1 MKTIVCTSNLNQE
14 SPERFSEKK
23 KRWEE
28 DDRRRK
34 KKKKK
39 KEQSFIPPFFFVC
52 YVLCCSSFNSR
63 VLSVIHV
70 AEVRKRSEDKGGHTR
85 WLHTKKKKEK
95 ILSTITT
102 NQLLLQHQR
111 LQPPRAIVMM
121 MRRSDMT
128 VILPPPRVYYTSKVA
143 RKLSGRADGLLRC
156 HSCDWHYRRKWLYQ
170 RWGKREYLIG
180 HNKKKRKIRMNSQ
193 EEDRGAEEKKN
204 GVAQV
209 RDLNRRWHRTSV

>member
-34 KKKKK
+34 KKKKRKSNLLSPLFFCLLCFVLFLFQLSGSVCYPRRWSKK
-39 KEQSFIPPFFFVC
+39 KERRQGRTHPMTP
-52 YVLCCSSFNSR
+52 
-63 VLSVIHV
+63 H
-70 AEVRKRSEDKGGHTR
+70 
-85 WLHTKKKKEK
+85 KKEKEK

-180 HNKKKRKIRMNSQ
+180 HNKK
-193 EEDRGAEEKKN
+193 
-204 GVAQV
+204 
-209 RDLNRRWHRTSV
+209 RRR